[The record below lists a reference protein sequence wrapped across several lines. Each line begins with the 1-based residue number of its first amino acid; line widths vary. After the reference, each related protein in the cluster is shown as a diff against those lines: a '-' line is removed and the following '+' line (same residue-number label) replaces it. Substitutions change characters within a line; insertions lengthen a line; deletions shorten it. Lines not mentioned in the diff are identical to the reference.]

1 MPLLGFPLED
11 IPRKVASHSFLPLI
25 RMVGDCYV
33 KGFWQCPLHLI
44 NVHYTI
50 GTLGYTY
57 IYIYMFIY
65 FFYHLKVWIL
75 FHIKISKLA
84 VVDQIEIF
92 RNIVHRVVCTLILET
107 KISQYANWTTD
118 QGMVMS
124 FTQPSF
130 ISSLLTYLASTTC
143 LKTTKFSLK
152 SEKKKANLHAH
163 KK

>member
-57 IYIYMFIY
+57 IYIF

-118 QGMVMS
+118 
-124 FTQPSF
+124 
-130 ISSLLTYLASTTC
+130 
-143 LKTTKFSLK
+143 
-152 SEKKKANLHAH
+152 
-163 KK
+163 

>member
-1 MPLLGFPLED
+1 MPLLGFPSED

-57 IYIYMFIY
+57 IYI

-92 RNIVHRVVCTLILET
+92 RNFVHRVVCTLILET

-118 QGMVMS
+118 
-124 FTQPSF
+124 
-130 ISSLLTYLASTTC
+130 
-143 LKTTKFSLK
+143 
-152 SEKKKANLHAH
+152 
-163 KK
+163 

>member
-50 GTLGYTY
+50 GTLGYIY
-57 IYIYMFIY
+57 IYIYIYIYLY
-65 FFYHLKVWIL
+65 FFFTTLRCGSYSTLKYP
-75 FHIKISKLA
+75 SKNI

-118 QGMVMS
+118 
-124 FTQPSF
+124 
-130 ISSLLTYLASTTC
+130 
-143 LKTTKFSLK
+143 
-152 SEKKKANLHAH
+152 
-163 KK
+163 

>member
-1 MPLLGFPLED
+1 MPT
-11 IPRKVASHSFLPLI
+11 SFNKCALHNRYSWI
-25 RMVGDCYV
+25 YV
-33 KGFWQCPLHLI
+33 
-44 NVHYTI
+44 
-50 GTLGYTY
+50 Y
-57 IYIYMFIY
+57 IYLYI

-75 FHIKISKLA
+75 FHIKISKPA

-107 KISQYANWTTD
+107 KISPYANWTTD

-124 FTQPSF
+124 VTQPSF